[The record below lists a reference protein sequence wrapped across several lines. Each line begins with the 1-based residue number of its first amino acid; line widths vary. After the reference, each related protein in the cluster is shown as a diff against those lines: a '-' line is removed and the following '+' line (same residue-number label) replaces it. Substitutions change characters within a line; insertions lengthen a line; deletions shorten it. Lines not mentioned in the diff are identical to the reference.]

1 MIIMLADGFGPAAA
15 TLARGVKSAT
25 AAAAAAAAAADDDGD
40 ASLFLDS
47 MIQALHQTSNP
58 KPQTPNPKPYTPNP
72 KP

>member
-15 TLARGVKSAT
+15 TLARGVKSA
-25 AAAAAAAAAADDDGD
+25 AAAAAAAADDDDDGD

-58 KPQTPNPKPYTPNP
+58 KPQTLNPKP
-72 KP
+72 